1 MFNPQN
7 NNIMPVRASISVLN
21 AFNTVFE
28 FCQDENRPL
37 HGGTT
42 AHKFLMDMYDLTVGG
57 VEAIAYLLHYRPT
70 EISESKLRIFPNNRN
85 ESSVTVFEDL
95 KSRGFIEERRKV
107 GLFGTCFAVKNE
119 AYFAFQAGVKYGAA
133 VFQDCFT
140 ELQGCSLSTIF
151 SAKWLDKFKASF
163 DIPAN
168 KAFKDAFE
176 ELSLGKQTPAAQRVF
191 WAVARFFLHHFADP
205 FKLGGDDDSIDREK
219 VFEELGILAKA
230 GLVILLPSDDDA
242 KAHREYVLAPKA
254 AGILFH
260 GHDELIK
267 YDELTK
273 FANLIK
279 CGDIDKKELFF
290 STDAQAEIDNLRTM
304 ISRKGF
310 VRAVGILNRKHRAPS
325 IQSLLW
331 GPPGTGK
338 TETVKQLALES
349 GRDIIQFDMAKVTGY
364 GWGATE
370 KYYRALFR
378 SYNYV
383 AVISDN
389 VPIFLLNEADDI
401 LSKRLTHVER
411 AIDKSE
417 NTVANIL
424 LQEIENL
431 NGILLA
437 TTNLIDNL
445 DPAFDRRFLFKTQL
459 VKPDAAAQAKIWK
472 SSIPELTEDQAR
484 ELAEKFDMSG
494 AQINNVVTKRDLAE
508 LYFEGDRGMEYIIGL
523 CEKELSTES
532 GSKAFRPRIGY

>member
-1 MFNPQN
+1 MFNPVN
-7 NNIMPVRASISVLN
+7 NKNMPVRTTISVLD
-21 AFNTVFE
+21 AFRTVFD
-28 FCQDENRPL
+28 FCQESSSPL
-37 HGGTT
+37 RGCSPTHRY
-42 AHKFLMDMYDLTVGG
+42 LMDFYDLTIGG

-70 EISESKLRIFPNNRN
+70 EISESKLRVFPNNRN

-95 KSRGFIEERRKV
+95 KTRGFIEERRKV
-107 GLFGTCFAVKNE
+107 GLFGVCFAVTNTAYE
-119 AYFAFQAGVKYGAA
+119 AFRENRKFGAP
-133 VFQDCFT
+133 VFRYCLEALRDT
-140 ELQGCSLSTIF
+140 PLKALF
-151 SAKWLDKFKASF
+151 SAKWLERFNASF
-163 DIPAN
+163 DIPENRTFKEASEKLELAN
-168 KAFKDAFE
+168 QSKKD
-176 ELSLGKQTPAAQRVF
+176 QMTF
-191 WAVARFFLHHFADP
+191 WAVARFFLHHFADV
-205 FKLGGDDDSIDREK
+205 FNVEDDDIDRGA
-219 VFEELGILAKA
+219 VMDSLGRLAKA

-242 KAHREYVLAPKA
+242 KARSEYVLSPKA
-254 AGILFH
+254 AGLLFH
-260 GHDELIK
+260 GHDELLK
-267 YDELTK
+267 YDEVSK
-273 FANLIK
+273 YADLIK
-279 CGDIDKKELFF
+279 CRDIEKKELFF
-290 STDAQAEIDNLRTM
+290 SEEAQAEIDNLRTM

-310 VRAVGILNRKHRAPS
+310 IRAKGILHKKKRAS
-325 IQSLLW
+325 GIQSLLW

-378 SYNYV
+378 SYNYI

-401 LSKRLTHVER
+401 LSKRLTHVEK

-459 VKPDAAAQAKIWK
+459 IKPDAAARAKIWI
-472 SSIPELTEDQAR
+472 SSIPELTEDEAR
-484 ELAEKFDMSG
+484 LLGERFEMSG

-508 LYFEGDRGMEYIIGL
+508 LYFEGDRGMDYIIRL
-523 CEKELSTES
+523 CEKELATEN
-532 GSKAFRPRIGY
+532 GSKSFRPHIGF